1 MRDIALFLR
10 FGQKSSQSFLSQNS
24 KNAQTMLLAL
34 DSFNTL
40 PVFLLCKSNIFVKNC
55 TDTAKKDEKIV
66 LTLCNFVIKY
76 K

>member
-1 MRDIALFLR
+1 
-10 FGQKSSQSFLSQNS
+10 
-24 KNAQTMLLAL
+24 MLLAL

-66 LTLCNFVIKY
+66 LTLCNFVIQY